1 MADDLKPQES
11 SPARSTRAG
20 RPGTSKRA
28 KLARRLRQT
37 EALIALSRQVGGA
50 DALEDIL
57 DSLVRLTSEIIG
69 ADRSSFFL
77 HDPQADELF
86 SRPAQGVHRR
96 EIRFASRDGIAGAV
110 FHGRAPVIV
119 DDAYADPR
127 FNPQIDL
134 QTGYTTRTIL
144 GVPMINAKGDLI
156 GVAQCFNKA
165 AGEMFTGEDA
175 ALLGE
180 IAQMAAPALQ
190 GTQLVERIRKAGDE
204 EKDFLNVVSDITS
217 QIELGSLLA
226 RVMAEATRMLDA
238 ERSTLFL
245 HDEKTDTLFS
255 RVVQGESVGEIRLP
269 SSAGIAGAVFTSGQ
283 TINIPHAYAD
293 LRFNPSFDRQTGFFT
308 RSILCAPVINK
319 AGRVIGV
326 TQALNKRG

>member
-28 KLARRLRQT
+28 KLERRLRQT